1 MYGFIDRMIFQASTF
16 CGSMLQAAQV
26 FQTKEEK
33 SAIVVLS
40 PLGVDSPAGRPH
52 PN

>member
-16 CGSMLQAAQV
+16 VVALLQAAQV
-26 FQTKEEK
+26 FQTKEGK